1 MKILLIPHLDPQL
14 VIIILLLILS
24 GVFSAS
30 ETALMTLTPAKVRT
44 LSEAKAS
51 GSWYLTKLKKHH
63 HQTLITILVGNN
75 FVNIAAS
82 AMTTVMMTDIFGSA
96 AVGIVTGVLTLI
108 ILVFGEVL
116 PKSLA
121 TTYAKQVA
129 LTLAPPLYI
138 LGIILTPIIFV
149 LDVLV
154 KVVLKFLGAHKE
166 QLVTDEEL
174 LAMASIGAEE
184 GSIDEHERELIEN
197 ILEFNDIHV
206 KDIMTPRVHM
216 DAMPEEY
223 DLEEATEFMINKP
236 HSRIPIYREN
246 VDNIV
251 GILSTK
257 VLLKE
262 LKEHEHPDKIIL
274 RKIKLKTPLK
284 VLESAAVHD
293 LFHQFKTRRTH
304 MAIVVDEHGGTAGLI
319 TMEDLLEE
327 LVGNIEDEQDI
338 LDRVKELDDGS
349 YELSARV
356 ELDELEEITGLHF
369 DYPGYKTLNFLL
381 VEQLGK
387 LPKKGQKIIIG
398 EWEFKITQM
407 YRHTILKVELR
418 KLPSESKA

>member
-1 MKILLIPHLDPQL
+1 M
-14 VIIILLLILS
+14 LS

-44 LSEAKAS
+44 LSEAKTP
-51 GSWYLTKLKKHH
+51 GSWYLTKLKKNHH
-63 HQTLITILVGNN
+63 KTLITILVGNN

-82 AMTTVMMTDIFGSA
+82 AMTTILMTDIFGSA
-96 AVGIVTGVLTLI
+96 AVGVATGVLTLV

-116 PKSLA
+116 PKSVA
-121 TTYAKQVA
+121 TTHAKKVA
-129 LTLAPPLYI
+129 LTVAPPLYI
-138 LGIILTPIIFV
+138 LGIILTPIIYI
-149 LDVLV
+149 LDILV
-154 KVVLKFLGAHKE
+154 KGVLKLLGSHKQ

-174 LAMASIGAEE
+174 LAMATIGAEE

-197 ILEFNDIHV
+197 VLEFDDIHV
-206 KDIMTPRVHM
+206 KDIMTPRVHV
-216 DAMPEEY
+216 DAMPEDY
-223 DLEEATEFMINKP
+223 DLEEATQFMINKP
-236 HSRIPIYREN
+236 HSRIPVYREN
-246 VDNIV
+246 MDNIV

-257 VLLKE
+257 ALLKE
-262 LKEHEHPDKIIL
+262 LKEHEQPDKIIL

-284 VLESAAVHD
+284 VLESTAVHD

-327 LVGNIEDEQDI
+327 LVGNIEDEQDV

-369 DYPGYKTLNFLL
+369 EHPGYKTLNFLL
-381 VEQLGK
+381 IEQMGK
-387 LPKKGQKIIIG
+387 LPKKGQTVEIG
-398 EWEFKITQM
+398 DWEFKITQM
-407 YRHTILKVELR
+407 WRHTILKVEL
-418 KLPSESKA
+418 KKKSEEKKD